1 MMVKLETLN
10 RELEKQNDIL
20 RALCDEYLSI
30 YLVDFNTGKY
40 EIYRVTDR
48 MSGEIAKIA
57 KNSRNY
63 TEMMETYF
71 TEHVLEDD
79 VAYLRKA
86 TEPETVLARLKEQ
99 KNYTIRYRVKENSQG
114 ILYLDVQYA
123 DVSKSPEECIV
134 IMAYRRVDSIVKKE
148 LEVKQETMRD
158 MENILRTSGI
168 GIWSIETEEGKPSRM
183 YADAMMRELLGVD
196 ENISPEDCYTWWH
209 DRIDEN
215 FVGRV
220 EESVAEII
228 ETGRSEVNYLWNH
241 PLLGMIYVRC
251 GGIHDTTY
259 KCNGNRVKGYHQDV
273 TEIMLIKKRQEKE
286 TMDALKEAKRASLA
300 KTEFLSHMSHDIRTP
315 LNGILGMLTIAD
327 KNPKDEKRQQEA
339 RQKIR
344 QEAEHLLSLVNDVLE
359 ISKIESSEV
368 SISNEPFDIR
378 SVLDNTM
385 GLMHPQAVEH
395 GVELSLEYGAMLH
408 PYLMGSPLHLRQILI
423 NVIGNAI
430 KYNKPNGKVS
440 IYMEETGCVK
450 NCVTCRFSIADTGI
464 GMSEEFL
471 EHIFEPFT
479 QEASGARTEY
489 QGTGLGM
496 VIVREIV
503 NQMGGTVTVESE
515 PGAGT
520 KVTVE
525 VPLVINEN
533 PVKAEEVQQQPPAD
547 CMKGITV
554 LLAED
559 NKLNQEITQ
568 YMLEEAGASVVIAE
582 NGEEAVQM
590 FLNSAP
596 GDFNCILMDIM
607 MPVMDGY
614 EASRLIREADRA
626 DAKMIPII
634 ALSANAF
641 SEDVQRALE
650 AGMNTH
656 MGKPIQSDRL
666 VATISRN
673 CRR

>member
-1 MMVKLETLN
+1 MMGKLETLN

-30 YLVDFNTGKY
+30 YLVDFNTGEY

-48 MSGEIAKIA
+48 MHGEIAKIA
-57 KNSRNY
+57 RNSRNY
-63 TEMMETYF
+63 TEMMERYF
-71 TEHVLEDD
+71 TDHVIEEDVD
-79 VAYLRKA
+79 YLRSA
-86 TEPETVLARLKEQ
+86 TEPETVLEHLKKQ
-99 KNYTIRYRVKENSQG
+99 KNYTVRYRVRENSRG
-114 ILYLDVQYA
+114 ILYLDAQYT

-134 IMAYRRVDSIVKKE
+134 IMAFRRVDSIVKKE

-196 ENISPEDCYTWWH
+196 ESISPEDCYTWWY

-220 EESVAEII
+220 EESVDEII

-241 PLLGMIYVRC
+241 PLFGMIYVRC

-259 KCNGNRVKGYHQDV
+259 KRNGNRVKGYHQDV

-300 KTEFLSHMSHDIRTP
+300 KTELLSHMSHDIRTP

-368 SISNEPFDIR
+368 SISNEPFDIH

-385 GLMHPQAVEH
+385 GLMHPQAVEKEVGLFLDY
-395 GVELSLEYGAMLH
+395 GVIPH
-408 PYLMGSPLHLRQILI
+408 PYLVGSPLHLRQILI
-423 NVIGNAI
+423 NIIGNAI
-430 KYNKPNGKVS
+430 KYNKPDGEVDV
-440 IYMEETGCVK
+440 YMEETDCVK
-450 NCVTCRFSIADTGI
+450 DSVTCRFVVTDNGI

-503 NQMGGTVTVESE
+503 SKMDGTVTVESH
-515 PGAGT
+515 PGMGT

-525 VPLVINEN
+525 VPLVINEK
-533 PVKAEEVQQQPPAD
+533 PVETEETPQQPSAE

-559 NKLNQEITQ
+559 NKLNQEITR

-596 GDFNCILMDIM
+596 GDFSCILMDIM

-614 EASRLIREADRA
+614 EASRAIRAADRA
-626 DAKMIPII
+626 DAKIIPII

-641 SEDVQRALE
+641 SEDVQKSLD
-650 AGMNTH
+650 AGMNAH
-656 MGKPIQSDRL
+656 MGKPVQPDRL
-666 VATISRN
+666 AATISRY
-673 CRR
+673 CRK

>member
-1 MMVKLETLN
+1 M
-10 RELEKQNDIL
+10 ELEKQNDIL
-20 RALCDEYLSI
+20 GALCDEYLSI
-30 YLVDFNTGKY
+30 YLVDFNTGNY

-48 MSGEIAKIA
+48 MNGEIAKIA
-57 KNSRNY
+57 RNSRNY
-63 TEMMETYF
+63 AEMMETYF
-71 TEHVLEDD
+71 TEHVIEED

-99 KNYTIRYRVKENSQG
+99 KNYTVRYRVRENAQG
-114 ILYLDVQYA
+114 MLYLDVQYT
-123 DVSKSPEECIV
+123 DVSRSPEECIV

-158 MENILRTSGI
+158 MESILRTSGI

-215 FVGRV
+215 FVSRV

-259 KCNGNRVKGYHQDV
+259 KRNGNRVKGYHQDV

-327 KNPKDEKRQQEA
+327 RNPMDGKRQQEA

-359 ISKIESSEV
+359 ISKIESSQV

-378 SVLDNTM
+378 NVLDNTM
-385 GLMHPQAVEH
+385 GLVHPQAVER
-395 GVELSLEYGAMLH
+395 GVELSLDYGAVSY

-430 KYNKPNGKVS
+430 KYNKTNGKVN
-440 IYMEETGCVK
+440 IYMEETGCAK
-450 NCVTCRFSIADTGI
+450 NSVTCRFVIADTGI

-496 VIVREIV
+496 VIVREIA
-503 NQMGGTVTVESE
+503 NQMGGTVAVESQL
-515 PGAGT
+515 GMGT
-520 KVTVE
+520 TVTIE
-525 VPLVINEN
+525 VPLSISEDTG
-533 PVKAEEVQQQPPAD
+533 KKEEVLQQPSAD
-547 CMKGITV
+547 CMAGITV

-568 YMLEEAGASVVIAE
+568 YMLEEVGASVVIAE
-582 NGEEAVQM
+582 NGEEAVRR

-596 GDFNCILMDIM
+596 GDFDCILMDIM
-607 MPVMDGY
+607 MPVMDGL
-614 EASRLIREADRA
+614 EAARMIRKADRA

-656 MGKPIQSDRL
+656 MGKPVQIDKL
-666 VATISRN
+666 VATISRY
-673 CRR
+673 CRK

>member
-1 MMVKLETLN
+1 M
-10 RELEKQNDIL
+10 ELEKQNDIL
-20 RALCDEYLSI
+20 GALCDEYLSI
-30 YLVDFNTGKY
+30 YLVDFNTGNY

-48 MSGEIAKIA
+48 MNGEIAKIA
-57 KNSRNY
+57 RNSRNY
-63 TEMMETYF
+63 AEMMETYF
-71 TEHVLEDD
+71 TEHVIEED

-99 KNYTIRYRVKENSQG
+99 KNYTVRYRVRENAQG
-114 ILYLDVQYA
+114 MLYLDVQYT
-123 DVSKSPEECIV
+123 DVSRSPEECIV

-158 MENILRTSGI
+158 MESILRTSGI

-215 FVGRV
+215 FVSRV

-259 KCNGNRVKGYHQDV
+259 KRNGNRVKGYHQDV

-327 KNPKDEKRQQEA
+327 RNPMDGKRQQEA

-359 ISKIESSEV
+359 ISKIESSQV

-378 SVLDNTM
+378 NVLDNTM
-385 GLMHPQAVEH
+385 GLVHPQAVER
-395 GVELSLEYGAMLH
+395 GVELSLDYGAVSY

-430 KYNKPNGKVS
+430 KYNKPNGKVN
-440 IYMEETGCVK
+440 IYMEETGCAK
-450 NCVTCRFSIADTGI
+450 NSVTCRFVIADTGI

-496 VIVREIV
+496 VIVREIA
-503 NQMGGTVTVESE
+503 NQMGGTVAVESQL
-515 PGAGT
+515 GMGT
-520 KVTVE
+520 TVTIE
-525 VPLVINEN
+525 VPLSISEDTG
-533 PVKAEEVQQQPPAD
+533 KKEEVLQQPSAD
-547 CMKGITV
+547 CMAGITV

-568 YMLEEAGASVVIAE
+568 YMLEEVGASVVIAE
-582 NGEEAVQM
+582 NGEEAVRR

-596 GDFNCILMDIM
+596 GDFDCILMDIM
-607 MPVMDGY
+607 MPVMDGL
-614 EASRLIREADRA
+614 EAARMIRKADRA

-656 MGKPIQSDRL
+656 MGKPVQIDKL
-666 VATISRN
+666 VATISRY
-673 CRR
+673 CRK